1 MSRAYSCATACA
13 TYCSGGDEP
22 HQLSLRPHRQFV
34 TIYTAAEGKFT
45 VEVTATETIGEFT
58 QKYTPEG
65 FRGFPQVNNRLYE
78 DPEEVFPEVMSGS
91 VVRFVQTLTL
101 TLVSKT
107 GARTAISV
115 RAAQPV
121 SDLRRQ
127 VRVERTEVFYCAG
140 NRLEEEVSF
149 DFQGVPNNAEIKTVE
164 QVQVTV
170 SAGGRNLTITCSPTD
185 SLEKVK
191 LESIVASNSN
201 LQATYR
207 LKQGSTV
214 LLDNQQVGSLPS
226 SPPLVLEAVQ
236 PPPVPANLV
245 SRDVSP
251 VQAVSSIL
259 QQIMPTVKAIPTTTS
274 AASLKA
280 GGFHDKNILDPVH
293 FYSLFLQYGSSENAN
308 RSTAAD
314 MFTLEVDVVSWGKLS
329 VDIMAG
335 ATVLQLK
342 QKIQQ
347 NIKIAPKDQQFF
359 FYDKAMNNDASTLL
373 SFGVEDG
380 NHISLMCSGENS
392 YFLIP
397 AERFDSR
404 GDYDYTKYTVP
415 PNFGNRGGESYTPP
429 AGWRRYGLKVSGLFE
444 NDIWLG
450 MNSRPGE
457 WIVSYHGTSHM
468 YVRSI
473 IDQGFD
479 LSQVKRS
486 KYGKGIYSAPLV
498 TVAEGYSKTF
508 EWEGRKFRVA
518 FMNRVNPD
526 PQKLK
531 RVNDTCGIYFVS
543 FSDRDIRP
551 YGLLIKESN

>member
-1 MSRAYSCATACA
+1 M
-13 TYCSGGDEP
+13 
-22 HQLSLRPHRQFV
+22 
-34 TIYTAAEGKFT
+34 
-45 VEVTATETIGEFT
+45 
-58 QKYTPEG
+58 
-65 FRGFPQVNNRLYE
+65 
-78 DPEEVFPEVMSGS
+78 
-91 VVRFVQTLTL
+91 
-101 TLVSKT
+101 
-107 GARTAISV
+107 
-115 RAAQPV
+115 
-121 SDLRRQ
+121 
-127 VRVERTEVFYCAG
+127 
-140 NRLEEEVSF
+140 
-149 DFQGVPNNAEIKTVE
+149 
-164 QVQVTV
+164 
-170 SAGGRNLTITCSPTD
+170 
-185 SLEKVK
+185 
-191 LESIVASNSN
+191 
-201 LQATYR
+201 
-207 LKQGSTV
+207 
-214 LLDNQQVGSLPS
+214 
-226 SPPLVLEAVQ
+226 
-236 PPPVPANLV
+236 
-245 SRDVSP
+245 
-251 VQAVSSIL
+251 
-259 QQIMPTVKAIPTTTS
+259 
-274 AASLKA
+274 
-280 GGFHDKNILDPVH
+280 
-293 FYSLFLQYGSSENAN
+293 FLQYGRLRE
-308 RSTAAD
+308 AD
-314 MFTLEVDVVSWGKLS
+314 QLTPADTVTLEVDVVSWGKLS
-329 VDIMAG
+329 VDIKAG

-347 NIKIAPKDQQFF
+347 SIKIAPKDQQVSFSNTVLS
-359 FYDKAMNNDASTLL
+359 DDTRSLL
-373 SFGVEDG
+373 SYGVGDG
-380 NHISLMCSGENS
+380 EHIRLMCSGENS